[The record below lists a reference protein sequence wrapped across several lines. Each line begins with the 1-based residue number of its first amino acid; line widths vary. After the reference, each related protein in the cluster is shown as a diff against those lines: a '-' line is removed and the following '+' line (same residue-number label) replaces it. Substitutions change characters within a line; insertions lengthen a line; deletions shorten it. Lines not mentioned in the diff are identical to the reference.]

1 MKVKEVEIGT
11 HKCVIASLTVD
22 QHEQLIGD
30 DLKNMSGKDFI
41 RQHMLPVVAV
51 SLRNAL
57 ENSAKWFPLPADAA
71 PLDTASISAE
81 LDFAEVN
88 ELYTEVLKLSGLKAV
103 VAGEGAAATSL

>member
-11 HKCVIASLTVD
+11 HKFVIASLTVD

-51 SLRNAL
+51 SLRNAR
-57 ENSAKWFPLPADAA
+57 ENSAKWFPSQEPLPV
-71 PLDTASISAE
+71 SEISAE

>member
-30 DLKNMSGKDFI
+30 DLKNLSGKDFI

-51 SLRNAL
+51 SLRNAR
-57 ENSAKWFPLPADAA
+57 ENSAKWFPSPDPLPVSD
-71 PLDTASISAE
+71 ISSE

-88 ELYTEVLKLSGLKAV
+88 ELYVEVLKLSGLKA
-103 VAGEGAAATSL
+103 ANPGEGAAATNQ